1 MVYQNKGEKR
11 LYVFN
16 KVHME
21 TEWGEK
27 TINIF
32 EVLPLSII
40 PSTPSQEAMFEYC
53 SNYSNALKI
62 PFFFCCPLS
71 FISFSECPKYLL
83 SFSNLG

>member
-32 EVLPLSII
+32 EVLPLSTL
-40 PSTPSQEAMFEYC
+40 SHCHHT
-53 SNYSNALKI
+53 LH
-62 PFFFCCPLS
+62 PLTRG
-71 FISFSECPKYLL
+71 YV
-83 SFSNLG
+83 